1 MSNRAQRR
9 AAERAALKLA
19 RKVGHVEQTAT
30 PIEGVP
36 EPGAPF
42 PSLAQL
48 TSNCANAQLSTGP
61 VTPEGRAT
69 SSQNRTVHGLARH
82 NGSFKLLPTEDPVG
96 FEALKQ
102 SLLEEHQPSTET
114 ESILVASM
122 AESHWLSRRAQ
133 RLQDE
138 VCDAVT
144 GHIVDQKAFSLYLR
158 YQTTHQ
164 RAFHKSLNDLL
175 KVRSERR
182 KAEFGFEAQSRK
194 EEDHRIKTE
203 RHAMKKQTHYWD
215 VLRKDGEACH
225 QLSQNT
231 LQNLNAAHQHPDFEA
246 QLAAE
251 LGRHG
256 FKRTQFAGATPA
268 A

>member
-9 AAERAALKLA
+9 AAEHAAFKLA
-19 RKVGHVEQTAT
+19 RKAGTSVQPSAT
-30 PIEGVP
+30 PLEGIP

-48 TSNCANAQLSTGP
+48 TANCANAQLSTGP
-61 VTPEGRAT
+61 ATPEGRAV

-82 NGSFKLLPTEDPVG
+82 NGSFKLLPTEDAIG

-102 SLLEEHQPSTET
+102 SLLEEHEPSTET

-122 AESHWLSRRAQ
+122 AESHWLARRAQ

-138 VCDAVT
+138 MCDAVT
-144 GHIVDQKAFSLYLR
+144 GHIIDQKAFSLYLR

-175 KVRSERR
+175 KLRSERR
-182 KAEFGFEAQSRK
+182 KAEFGFEAESRK
-194 EEDHRIKTE
+194 EEDQRIKSE
-203 RHAMKKQTHYWD
+203 RHEMKKQTHYWD

-225 QLSQNT
+225 QLSLNT
-231 LQNLNAAHQHPDFEA
+231 LQNLNAAEQHPGFEA
-246 QLAAE
+246 QFAAN
-251 LGRHG
+251 LKKCG
-256 FKRTQFAGATPA
+256 FEKGNFQAKA
-268 A
+268 AA